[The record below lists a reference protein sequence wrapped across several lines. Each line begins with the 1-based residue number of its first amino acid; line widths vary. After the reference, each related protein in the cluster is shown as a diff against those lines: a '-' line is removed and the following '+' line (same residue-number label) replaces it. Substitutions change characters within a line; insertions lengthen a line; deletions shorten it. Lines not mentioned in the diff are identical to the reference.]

1 MIVASMIPANES
13 IALLPLSYIL
23 NDWGLSWA
31 WLLAAVIQKFKS
43 SNAWPA
49 YVMPLISMW

>member
-13 IALLPLSYIL
+13 IALLPLSCIL

-31 WLLAAVIQKFKS
+31 WLLAAVI
-43 SNAWPA
+43 
-49 YVMPLISMW
+49 